1 MKALRVASYTNFSA
15 TTPALG
21 FEIAPNKSTL
31 VPSTLFRMA
40 RQCIKK
46 SSIPNNIHG
55 VTTPNHRPR
64 RNLAAKAFWKK
75 TWPDL
80 KDQGWDY
87 DGKRYF
93 YPPDGFK
100 QYAEKRFRAGSDVK
114 EYFDGVS
121 ELGEYVRL
129 NPEMKLAKK
138 EDIAKSVNSKGTT
151 EEEHKT
157 ASNDDRKTIGK
168 ENGSTKKSSKNG
180 HGEAILRTPSS
191 SPKEEPSGP
200 DPKTDFRLTNT
211 AQGSPP
217 ATLKKSKKKPS
228 NTLKRVKTP
237 RRTPSKSLD
246 SGSKVYVC
254 DRCGRTNFINGHALG
269 GHKKYCM
276 KPEYDEAR
284 ARAHTKAKRS
294 TDGRKRKRSSS
305 FPAESASRK
314 RLSETTANSISRTSS
329 SSSSGFNL
337 LGITNS
343 IRDFA
348 DRVDD
353 LDHMELD
360 EALNTSD
367 LFELQVIQTVLRE
380 EKARLN
386 GRLAGLEAA
395 GKHDPLPLGDIFNDI
410 GDVQEQKSG
419 SVDDEYETDLIGTEL
434 AMSLGF

>member
-1 MKALRVASYTNFSA
+1 
-15 TTPALG
+15 
-21 FEIAPNKSTL
+21 
-31 VPSTLFRMA
+31 MA

-46 SSIPNNIHG
+46 SSVPNSIPS
-55 VTTPNHRPR
+55 VATPNHRPK
-64 RNLAAKAFWKK
+64 RNLAAKTFWKK

-100 QYAEKRFRAGSDVK
+100 QYAQKRLRTGSDVK
-114 EYFDGVS
+114 EFFDGIS
-121 ELGEYVRL
+121 EVGEYVRL
-129 NPEMKLAKK
+129 NPEMKFVKK
-138 EDIAKSVNSKGTT
+138 EDIAKSVNSTAVT

-168 ENGSTKKSSKNG
+168 ENGSRKKVSKNG

-211 AQGSPP
+211 GRGSPP
-217 ATLKKSKKKPS
+217 ATLKKSKKKS
-228 NTLKRVKTP
+228 SITLKRANTP

-246 SGSKVYVC
+246 SGSKVYIC
-254 DRCGRTNFINGHALG
+254 DRCGRSNFINGHALG

-284 ARAHTKAKRS
+284 ARAHTKAQRT

-305 FPAESASRK
+305 FPAEGASRK
-314 RLSETTANSISRTSS
+314 RLSETTTPNSISRTSS

-337 LGITNS
+337 QGITNS

-380 EKARLN
+380 EKARLH

-395 GKHDPLPLGDIFNDI
+395 EKHDLFPLGDIFNDAS
-410 GDVQEQKSG
+410 DAQEQKSG
-419 SVDDEYETDLIGTEL
+419 SVDDEYETELIGTEL
-434 AMSLGF
+434 ALSLGF